1 MVMTANEILRDYRA
15 AKSPMKQIAILAD
28 VNCCEKRDIVN
39 ILLEMG
45 EKVPGNFLP
54 GKREK
59 KQTAPAAEAPAEAV
73 MRLDRAQTPVP
84 ALTKQD
90 YSEVVFWLAY
100 GSGACLA
107 IEDAELRRNIA
118 DCFEKAHAKLKEVMS
133 T

>member
-15 AKSPMKQIAILAD
+15 AKSPMKQIGILAD

-39 ILLEMG
+39 ILLEIG
-45 EKVPGNFLP
+45 EKVPRNFLP

-59 KQTAPAAEAPAEAV
+59 KQTASAAEAPAETV
-73 MRLDRAQTPVP
+73 MRLERAQTPVQ

-107 IEDAELRRNIA
+107 IEDAELRKNIS
-118 DCFEKAHAKLKEVMS
+118 DCFEKAHAKLKEVMPA
-133 T
+133 

>member
-15 AKSPMKQIAILAD
+15 AKSPMKQIGILAD

-59 KQTAPAAEAPAEAV
+59 KQTAPAAEAPAETV
-73 MRLDRAQTPVP
+73 MRLDRAQTPVQT
-84 ALTKQD
+84 LTKQD

-118 DCFEKAHAKLKEVMS
+118 DCFEKAHAKLKEVMPA
-133 T
+133 

>member
-1 MVMTANEILRDYRA
+1 MVMTANEIVRDYRA
-15 AKSPMKQIAILAD
+15 AKSPMKQIGILAD

-59 KQTAPAAEAPAEAV
+59 KTAPAAEAPAETV
-73 MRLDRAQTPVP
+73 MRLDRAQTPVQT
-84 ALTKQD
+84 LTKQD

-107 IEDAELRRNIA
+107 IEDAELRKNIA

-133 T
+133 A

>member
-15 AKSPMKQIAILAD
+15 AKSPMKQIGILAD

-59 KQTAPAAEAPAEAV
+59 KQTAPAAEAPAETV

>member
-15 AKSPMKQIAILAD
+15 AKSPMKQIGILAD

-59 KQTAPAAEAPAEAV
+59 KKTAPAAEAPAETV
-73 MRLDRAQTPVP
+73 MRLDRAQTPVQ

-107 IEDAELRRNIA
+107 IEDTELRRNIA
-118 DCFEKAHAKLKEVMS
+118 DCFEKAHAKLKEVMPA
-133 T
+133 

>member
-15 AKSPMKQIAILAD
+15 AKSPMKQIGILAD

-54 GKREK
+54 GKRGK
-59 KQTAPAAEAPAEAV
+59 KQDAPAAEAPAETV

-84 ALTKQD
+84 AMTKQD

-118 DCFEKAHAKLKEVMS
+118 DCFEKAHAKLKEVMPA
-133 T
+133 